1 MKNKADKKTSKSKL
15 PEVKMVQKL
24 QLGLHRPNNRWNWGE
39 ILENI
44 AYNKDVWVHHIF
56 LN

>member
-1 MKNKADKKTSKSKL
+1 VKNKADKKTSKSKL